1 MGSDRP
7 RRHVPLI
14 EHTRSARLKS
24 RRPTVVTTRRLR
36 AAVATTSLLLVGVAP
51 RDATAQHVGRV
62 SAGID
67 DTVGGELKSRAPT
80 PRENLRIAVSLEAR
94 TLWVIAGNDTLRS
107 ATVAVASNETLA
119 YAGRTWRF
127 APPRGRRVV
136 RAKRASPVWLPPDWH
151 YAETAR
157 DHALRLRP
165 LPAGGARLSD
175 GRWLLVRDSVVG
187 IAESPDDNFEPLPVD
202 EHIVFDSTLF
212 IPPLATHNRRLLG
225 VLGPFAL
232 DLGNG
237 FLLHGTPDPSTVG
250 TATTH
255 GCIRLLDADIE
266 WLYENV
272 PVGASVLV
280 Y

>member
-1 MGSDRP
+1 M
-7 RRHVPLI
+7 
-14 EHTRSARLKS
+14 S
-24 RRPTVVTTRRLR
+24 RRPTVVATRRHL
-36 AAVATTSLLLVGVAP
+36 AAFVTTMLVVVGVMPGEVA
-51 RDATAQHVGRV
+51 AQQGGRIAADV
-62 SAGID
+62 E
-67 DTVGGELKSRAPT
+67 DTVAGELKAT
-80 PRENLRIAVSLEAR
+80 AATAREDVRIAVSLATR
-94 TLWVIAGNDTLRS
+94 TLWVIAGSDTLRS

-119 YAGRTWRF
+119 YAGRIWRF
-127 APPRGRRVV
+127 VPPRGRRVV

-157 DHALRLRP
+157 DHRLRLRA
-165 LPAGGARLSD
+165 LPASGARLSD

-187 IAESPDDNFEPLPVD
+187 IAASQDGNFEALPVE

-212 IPPLATHNRRLLG
+212 IPPLATHNRRLFG
-225 VLGPFAL
+225 ALGPFAL

-237 FLLHGTPDPSTVG
+237 FLLHGTPDQATIG

-272 PVGASVLV
+272 PVGATVV
-280 Y
+280 VF

>member
-1 MGSDRP
+1 M
-7 RRHVPLI
+7 
-14 EHTRSARLKS
+14 S
-24 RRPTVVTTRRLR
+24 RRPTVVATRRLL
-36 AAVATTSLLLVGVAP
+36 AAVATTVLLLVGAMP
-51 RDATAQHVGRV
+51 NDATAQRVGRV
-62 SAGID
+62 SAASD
-67 DTVGGELKSRAPT
+67 DTVGGELKSPAVT
-80 PRENLRIAVSLEAR
+80 LREDVRIAVSLEAR
-94 TLWVIAGNDTLRS
+94 TLWVIAGSDTLRS
-107 ATVAVASNETLA
+107 ASVAVASNETLA

-136 RAKRASPVWLPPDWH
+136 RSKRARPVWLPPDWH

-157 DHALRLRP
+157 DHRLRLRA

-187 IAESPDDNFEPLPVD
+187 IADSQEGNFEALPVD
-202 EHIVFDSTLF
+202 EHVVFDSTLF
-212 IPPLATHNRRLLG
+212 IPPLATHNRRLFG

-237 FLLHGTPDPSTVG
+237 FLLHGTPDPATIG

-255 GCIRLLDADIE
+255 GCIRLLDADIQ
-266 WLYENV
+266 WLFENV
-272 PVGASVLV
+272 PVGANVLV

>member
-1 MGSDRP
+1 MLRRLTVAAI
-7 RRHVPLI
+7 RRHV
-14 EHTRSARLKS
+14 
-24 RRPTVVTTRRLR
+24 
-36 AAVATTSLLLVGVAP
+36 AAVATTVLSLLATVP
-51 RDATAQHVGRV
+51 CDAAAQHVGRL
-62 SAGID
+62 SAAGD
-67 DTVGGELKSRAPT
+67 DTVGGEPRAPASS
-80 PRENLRIAVSLEAR
+80 PRDDVRIAVSLESR
-94 TLWVIAGNDTLRS
+94 TLWVIAGSDTLRS

-127 APPRGRRVV
+127 EPPLGRRVV

-157 DHALRLRP
+157 DHQLRLRA

-187 IAESPDDNFEPLPVD
+187 IADSQERDFEALPVD

-212 IPPLATHNRRLLG
+212 IPPLATHNRRLFG

-237 FLLHGTPDPSTVG
+237 FLLHGTPDPATIG

-266 WLYENV
+266 WLFENV
-272 PVGASVLV
+272 PVGATVFV